1 MSWRENQILL
11 PKVLNRVLK
20 FVQPVVDRV
29 EHKLKEWTKPVSETL
44 VTGTVS
50 DLLKSKP
57 ALVAENAFL
66 RQQLVVLKRQVKQPK
81 LTDIDRG
88 LLVLLA
94 SRVRHWKNA
103 LLLVKPDTLLRW
115 HKQGFKLFWRLKS
128 KGGTRTPRIAEETIA
143 LIKQMAIAN
152 RRWGT
157 KRIQG
162 ELLKLGIEVNRGTIR
177 RYMQQA
183 RRSLSPQPHG
193 QTWATFLKNHAHDI
207 WACDFVQTY
216 DLFFRPMFLFF

>member
-1 MSWRENQILL
+1 MLLLKILNQVSKI
-11 PKVLNRVLK
+11 
-20 FVQPVVDRV
+20 VQPIVDRV
-29 EHKLKEWTKPVSETL
+29 ELKLKAWTKPVSETL

-50 DLLKSKP
+50 DLLRSKP

-81 LTDIDRG
+81 LTDMDRG
-88 LLVLLA
+88 LLVVLA
-94 SRVRHWKNA
+94 SRVCNWKNA
-103 LLLVKPDTLLRW
+103 LLIVKPDTLLRS
-115 HKQGFKLFWRLKS
+115 HKQGFKLFWHLKS
-128 KGGTRTPRIAEETIA
+128 KSGSRKARIAEEAIA

-183 RRSLSPQPHG
+183 RRSLPPQPHG
-193 QTWATFLKNHAHDI
+193 QAWVTFLKNHSPDI
-207 WACDFVQTY
+207 
-216 DLFFRPMFLFF
+216 